1 MLGALRAA
9 GSVRGVSS
17 AAASAAA
24 ASCSDAPALL
34 ALLSVQSVQSV
45 PVAGES
51 SSASGGSGAEGA
63 PPAGGGDASESAPPP
78 EDKAVRE
85 LMDAMFKP
93 KDVRSALGLQ
103 QNTMRPSE
111 IVKELDKHIIGQ
123 SSAKKSVAIALR
135 NRWRRLQLDEKLRAE
150 VTPKNI
156 LMIGSTGVGKT
167 EIGRR
172 LAKLAQAPFVKVEAT
187 KYTEVGFHGRD
198 VDKIIQDLVE
208 VSINMTK
215 QLRSEQEMKSVA
227 ALVEN
232 LILDI
237 LCLKSSAETRKSFR
251 DLLRKGELDKHTITI
266 DAPVGHGGA
275 GGGAGGGMSIE
286 SGASTI
292 HVQQIFSQLGKMGL
306 GGGPKKEKRK
316 VPIAEARRILVEAE
330 MENRMDN
337 AEMTREAIFLAEQNG
352 IVFIDEIDKICSH
365 GDHRSADASSEG
377 VQRDLLPI
385 IEGSVVNTK
394 HGNVDTTNIL
404 FITSGAFHTV
414 SPADLLPELQG
425 RLPIRVTLE
434 SLTEHDL
441 YRILTEPQANL
452 IFQQTQMLRTEGLE
466 VHFEPAAVKEMAR
479 LAAKMNATVEDIGAR
494 RLHTITEKLVEDIS
508 YHAPELLDAFKAG
521 LPPHDS
527 TLKDKYL
534 IKHVEGQALP
544 VLVIRKENV
553 TLAIGDKLKDA
564 SFERFIL

>member
-9 GSVRGVSS
+9 GSARGVSS

-34 ALLSVQSVQSV
+34 ALLSVQSV
-45 PVAGES
+45 PVAGE
-51 SSASGGSGAEGA
+51 SGAEGA
-63 PPAGGGDASESAPPP
+63 PPAGAGGGDASDSAPPP

-135 NRWRRLQLDEKLRAE
+135 NRWRRLQLDEKLRGE

-215 QLRSEQEMKSVA
+215 QLRTEQEMKSVA

-232 LILDI
+232 QILDI
-237 LCLKSSAETRKSFR
+237 LCAKSSAETRKSFR

-266 DAPVGHGGA
+266 DAPMGHGGA
-275 GGGAGGGMSIE
+275 GGGPGGMSIE

-365 GDHRSADASSEG
+365 GDHRSSADASSEG

-452 IFQQTQMLRTEGLE
+452 IFQQTLMLRTEGLE

-494 RLHTITEKLVEDIS
+494 RLHTITEKLVEDVS

-527 TLKDKYL
+527 ALKDKYL
-534 IKHVEGQALP
+534 IKHVQGQALP
-544 VLVIRKENV
+544 VLVIRKDNV
-553 TLAIGDKLKDA
+553 TQAIGDKLKDA